1 MRRMENSSDRAI
13 VLPSLNR
20 VRAELAAPARRP
32 TPMWL
37 LLLVAMLAAVS
48 GVAVAGVM
56 ILGPGG
62 GTPSIHSLRL

>member
-1 MRRMENSSDRAI
+1 MESSSDRAI
-13 VLPSLNR
+13 VLPSLDR
-20 VRAELAAPARRP
+20 VRAGLAAPARRP

-37 LLLVAMLAAVS
+37 LLLVAMLAAAS

-62 GTPSIHSLRL
+62 GTPTSHTVRL